1 MATKQ
6 DLTDTHRGDTIVLI
20 ITVTGEDVTDDEFW
34 FTMKACLDDADP
46 GALQHHATAPAGAPA
61 TAGQYTMTVPETLT
75 KLLTP
80 GKYFYDV
87 QWVDPTPS
95 PSLVNT
101 LVYGV
106 IEILTDVSVDIV

>member
-1 MATKQ
+1 
-6 DLTDTHRGDTIVLI
+6 
-20 ITVTGEDVTDDEFW
+20 
-34 FTMKACLDDADP
+34 
-46 GALQHHATAPAGAPA
+46 
-61 TAGQYTMTVPETLT
+61 MTVPETLT